1 MSTLD
6 ELDKPLI
13 EPIYSQAGPNQPIV
27 LGATGVQFTYKGET
41 YRGTATV
48 TSRFVPNERLC
59 FVVPIILPELCGAD
73 GWDRKLTLTDRDIT
87 LDVFCVSAPSRSE
100 GGRESGELVLI
111 PMTFPVTV
119 TSPSEAISTAVF
131 HLFNFP
137 YFFGPEDYS
146 LTHRETHLSTMK
158 RCGRVN
164 LKADGWDI
172 TIAATGETGD
182 LCEALTNQGGFAL
195 THMGKIEREDGSAF
209 SSGQLDDLLHCVHYL
224 LSFALGR
231 WAGVAFPIGFDK
243 TGKKAFEQWGLPLV
257 AAGPWN
263 GTYSWFDR
271 MHGEILSQVFPGFMD
286 LWKNEL
292 WQRPLKEAL
301 YSYLAACERGT
312 GIGVD
317 TGLVLAQTAL
327 ELLAWNYC
335 VRERKMVSEEAFGLR
350 GLSAADKLRILASSL
365 GIPLEIPACLRALG
379 ARRGRK
385 WQDGM
390 EAITSIRNACVH
402 PRAENSFPDHSY
414 FEGWK
419 LSLWYIDMVLLRLC
433 GHIGQYSNRLIHDRW
448 AELETVP
455 WAMNKAEKE
464 DQQSLG

>member
-27 LGATGVQFTYKGET
+27 LGATEVQFTYKGET

-59 FVVPIILPELCGAD
+59 FVVPIILPKLCGAND
-73 GWDRKLTLTDRDIT
+73 WDRKLTLADRGIT
-87 LDVFCVSAPSRSE
+87 LDVLCVSAPSRSE
-100 GGRESGELVLI
+100 GGRESGELVFV
-111 PMTFPVTV
+111 PGMSPVIV
-119 TSPSEAISTAVF
+119 TLPSEAISSAVF
-131 HLFNFP
+131 HLFNLP
-137 YFFGPEDYS
+137 YLFGPEDYS
-146 LTHRETHLSTMK
+146 LTQREPRSEKHT

-172 TIAATGETGD
+172 TIAATGKTSD
-182 LCEALTNQGGFAL
+182 LCEALKNQGGFVI
-195 THMGKIEREDGSAF
+195 THMGRIEREDGSTF
-209 SSGQLDDLLHCVHYL
+209 SSRHLEDLLRCVHYF

-231 WAGVAFPIGFDK
+231 WAGVAFPIGLNK
-243 TGKKAFEQWGLPLV
+243 TGRRVHEEWGLPLV

-263 GTYSWFDR
+263 GSYSWFEK
-271 MHGEILSQVFPGFMD
+271 MHGELLSQVFPGFMA
-286 LWKNEL
+286 LWNKEL
-292 WQRPLKEAL
+292 WRGPLKDAL
-301 YSYLAACERGT
+301 WWYLGACERDT

-317 TGLVLAQTAL
+317 TGLILAQTAL

-350 GLSAADKLRILASSL
+350 GLSAADRLRILASSL